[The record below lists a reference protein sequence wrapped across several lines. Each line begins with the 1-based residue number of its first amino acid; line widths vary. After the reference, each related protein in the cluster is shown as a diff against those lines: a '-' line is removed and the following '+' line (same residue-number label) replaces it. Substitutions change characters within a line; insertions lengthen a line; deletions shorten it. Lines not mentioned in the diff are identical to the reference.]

1 MEERAASAGV
11 ELIVEPPEEVPVL
24 LADDTRLRQI
34 LLNLLS
40 NSIKFTPSGGSVT
53 LRASSADDG
62 ACELHVI
69 DNGIGMTE
77 QEISLAMQPFSQI
90 DNSLSRRFEGTGLGL
105 PLTKALVELHS
116 GELRLSSERG
126 VGTTATI
133 YLPQPVGG
141 RGESGEAPAL
151 PPEKK
156 LAQASR

>member
-1 MEERAASAGV
+1 V
-11 ELIVEPPEEVPVL
+11 I
-24 LADDTRLRQI
+24 
-34 LLNLLS
+34 
-40 NSIKFTPSGGSVT
+40 
-53 LRASSADDG
+53 LRAEAAGDSG
-62 ACELHVI
+62 CELHVI

-133 YLPQPVGG
+133 YLPLPVGG
-141 RGESGEAPAL
+141 RGENDEAQAL